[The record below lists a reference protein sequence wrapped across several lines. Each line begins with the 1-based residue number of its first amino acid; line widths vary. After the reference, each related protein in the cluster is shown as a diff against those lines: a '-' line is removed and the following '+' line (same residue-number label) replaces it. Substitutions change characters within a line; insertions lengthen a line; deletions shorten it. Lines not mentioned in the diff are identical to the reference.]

1 MKQSKIITGIDIGTS
16 KISAIVCQL
25 KSADDIEVLGMGT
38 SILKG
43 IQKGLIRD
51 ESLFV
56 NALQNC
62 LKRAQASSN
71 HIIKDVFVN
80 VPNGNSRF
88 VIETGIVQGHSD
100 GKKLTKKDKE
110 LAMKKSIHC
119 VEKKSQSV
127 LHLLPINQRI
137 DGKQMDKIQVKTF
150 NHMEID
156 TGIILCDST
165 NLKTIFSNL
174 KKCGLNLKGIISDY
188 LSMGAILNTAS
199 KESHLLIDIGSQVT
213 SFCVYSMGQLKF
225 AHTIQIGSEQITQDL
240 SVCLKCSISEAERVK
255 ILHGQLDKLNEQMST
270 EVSIQ
275 CHSGLKHVKLSLIT
289 SIIESRVNQ
298 LFQLIQKY
306 LIHAPS
312 YDNISLCGS
321 GANLNGLSQWIES
334 KTSRELSHHLG
345 HYFKQHQINSNV
357 MIAMGQ
363 IIYGHQIGLLKSEK
377 GSFFKTATRKI
388 FKD

>member
-1 MKQSKIITGIDIGTS
+1 
-16 KISAIVCQL
+16 
-25 KSADDIEVLGMGT
+25 
-38 SILKG
+38 
-43 IQKGLIRD
+43 
-51 ESLFV
+51 
-56 NALQNC
+56 
-62 LKRAQASSN
+62 
-71 HIIKDVFVN
+71 
-80 VPNGNSRF
+80 
-88 VIETGIVQGHSD
+88 
-100 GKKLTKKDKE
+100 
-110 LAMKKSIHC
+110 
-119 VEKKSQSV
+119 
-127 LHLLPINQRI
+127 
-137 DGKQMDKIQVKTF
+137 
-150 NHMEID
+150 
-156 TGIILCDST
+156 
-165 NLKTIFSNL
+165 
-174 KKCGLNLKGIISDY
+174 
-188 LSMGAILNTAS
+188 MGAILNTAS

-225 AHTIQIGSEQITQDL
+225 AHTIQIGSEQIAR
-240 SVCLKCSISEAERVK
+240 SIGMPQMFDIRSGEVK

-334 KTSRELSHHLG
+334 KTSKELSHHLG

-363 IIYGHQIGLLKSEK
+363 IIYGHQIGLLKSEGHFLK
-377 GSFFKTATRKI
+377 LPQEKYLKI
-388 FKD
+388 K